1 MSIINAFLK
10 KIGVSSYEEL
20 NAEEK
25 QTFREWETA
34 LQGRQITQADYRAF
48 LETELDVA
56 ISKLTDVDLK
66 KEDEIFRKVEVRF
79 IKKIINLLDMPAFE
93 KKLLEQQIQNK

>member
-1 MSIINAFLK
+1 MSIINGFLK

-25 QTFREWETA
+25 QTFREWEIA
-34 LQGRQITQADYRAF
+34 LQGRQITEADYRTF
-48 LETELDVA
+48 LETELDIA
-56 ISKLTDVDLK
+56 ISRLTDVDLK